1 MASDN
6 CLDKQKNVNKFP
18 VFLWVAV
25 LVNAIII
32 ALFVTF
38 VFGLRKDAFD
48 IDSAKLDRSMLIGKD
63 NILSSVRF
71 YNDRIKKIIES
82 YPFSDFLQQTLLN
95 GLDKTEEEKIVSI
108 FRNGDYSFDSVSLYL
123 ADGQNVFSIPVR
135 IKPIEHVNYLNYMK
149 SSIAVYDESYDG
161 IYFILPIS
169 NKQGIDIGYIAASV
183 DKKIF
188 ENAFQSSRFILLPS
202 GVVYYADN
210 VDIKRISKERL
221 LSLLNNTKF
230 DESYIRQIEGTSL
243 IFYSSPVTD
252 VENLNIGLVE
262 ADVPIIQK
270 SLKYIILSLLV
281 LSFIF
286 LIVAAIIEWSKSK
299 KDLEYMENEE
309 REEEHDIVD
318 ENIDINELNED
329 LDINEYTLSSLDE
342 DISYLDNI
350 IEKDK
355 QDVEKDDIVDLPS
368 VDELE
373 KYVEDAGKYGVS
385 EETKDSENISEDFH
399 EKDFSD
405 TSDYSKDRDVLV
417 SHGAMLED
425 EISIKEEEYF
435 SSKDAFNFSFNRDF
449 LLEDDLN
456 VDEDDESIILD
467 EDVLKSID
475 LDEDI
480 INKADENADFDT
492 SDLVDEELYEPNE
505 VPKVPD
511 DYYRNV
517 LDKEKVDISNGW
529 LDVLKSIKGN
539 KFVEKTM
546 DDMIEW
552 IKEESGVEIKHAVML
567 SKINLGD
574 VYSVVDSRNVS
585 SKTKELLKVDENEP
599 LFTKIL
605 SYKKPLYVS
614 DPFSSESL
622 SEKFAKEDKENI
634 VRMIFI
640 PIESES
646 NLLESFFIGLSEN

>member
-169 NKQGIDIGYIAASV
+169 NEQGIDIGYIAASV

-188 ENAFQSSRFILLPS
+188 ENAFESSRFILLPS